1 MKSIFRFFLAILL
14 CAPALVSC
22 YDQGSAA
29 GDDAA
34 ARCVTVDDSK
44 KIIFETAQ
52 NVYASIPAEI
62 KAGDTFTPVKGM
74 TVTVLSV
81 SENPR
86 SAELNIVL
94 EECAFSLL
102 KSVISGTVNADLVMG
117 DGVFQMTLN
126 TVPEQPLDVTGP
138 GLEDALVE
146 LSNLSVYVNPGEGSG
161 FSGTIIINGKE
172 YTLDE
177 IITMEQALEILA
189 EALGKVSWDDVA
201 ERIKNGDDSASARFA
216 VPIGT
221 IYNQDGLMINL
232 ALELNMTEP
241 GALLTFTFDNY
252 LLSQGSIASQTLS
265 GDMEA
270 FASFYS
276 LTVLKIVVNTG
287 DDPLYVNT
295 GILGIKIPLAF
306 RDVTLYFDL
315 LTMGLAEDP
324 APSGTIYLAGIPMGL
339 DSVWFEFL
347 MSLFQ

>member
-1 MKSIFRFFLAILL
+1 ML

-22 YDQGSAA
+22 YDQGPAA
-29 GDDAA
+29 GDDAS

-44 KIIFETAQ
+44 QIILETAQ
-52 NVYASIPAEI
+52 NIYKEIPADVE
-62 KAGDTFTPVKGM
+62 AGDSFSPMTGM

-86 SAELNIVL
+86 GAELNIVL

-102 KSVISGTVNADLVMG
+102 KSVISGTVNADLVMD

-126 TVPEQPLDVTGP
+126 TMEDQPLDVTGP
-138 GLEDALVE
+138 GLEDAAVDLKD
-146 LSNLSVYVNPGEGSG
+146 LTVYVNPGEGSG
-161 FSGTIIINGKE
+161 FQGTIIINGKE
-172 YTLDE
+172 YILDE
-177 IITMEQALEILA
+177 IITMEQALAILA

-201 ERIKNGDDSASARFA
+201 DRIKNGDDSTSARFA
-216 VPIGT
+216 VPIGN
-221 IYNQDGLMINL
+221 IYNQDGLMIDL
-232 ALELNMTEP
+232 VLELNMTEP
-241 GALLTFTFDNY
+241 GALLTFTFDDY
-252 LLSQGSIASQTLS
+252 LLSQGSISDQTLS

-315 LTMGLAEDP
+315 LTMDLAEDP
-324 APSGTIYLAGIPMGL
+324 SPSGTIYLAGIPVGL

-347 MSLFQ
+347 MSLF